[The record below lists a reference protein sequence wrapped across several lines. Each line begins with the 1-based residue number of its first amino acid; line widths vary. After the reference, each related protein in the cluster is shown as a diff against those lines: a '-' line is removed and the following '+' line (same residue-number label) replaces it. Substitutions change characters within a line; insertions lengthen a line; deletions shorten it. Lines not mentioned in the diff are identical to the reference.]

1 MFNNYAFQNHHS
13 LKSDHDV
20 MATSGAQPRQAIVQS
35 SPAGGFHDSTS
46 PNTVMTLCLT
56 PFCIAFVLF
65 AIHLVKYSIR
75 LNRCVKRLEHVAI
88 LERALCKA
96 PDECS

>member
-13 LKSDHDV
+13 LKSDYDA
-20 MATSGAQPRQAIVQS
+20 MATAGPQPRQVIVQS
-35 SPAGGFHDSTS
+35 SPTGGFHDSTS
-46 PNTVMTLCLT
+46 PNTMMTICLT

-65 AIHLVKYSIR
+65 AIHFVKYSIC
-75 LNRCVKRLEHVAI
+75 LNRGVKRLEQVAI
-88 LERALCKA
+88 LERAFCKT